1 MMSTKQ
7 KTSKIRSGLRV
18 CPSALACPNY
28 QPNHPGSAR
37 TDSKPKGLKCHQGP
51 PESLSG
57 SSGRN
62 RRAAFVWRRQRL
74 ATCNKNKMINLFIRP
89 TLKTHKHHNTRHKPG
104 LTQNH
109 PYPARYHYHNYAQQT
124 CSATTLVT
132 TGILFSASW
141 AQHKEIMVNRKN
153 KEARCLNLIIIKL
166 DLD

>member
-74 ATCNKNKMINLFIRP
+74 PASNKNKMINLLIRLRLGSQQP
-89 TLKTHKHHNTRHKPG
+89 AAKTYKHDKTQHKPG

-109 PYPARYHYHNYAQQT
+109 PYPARYHYHNYARQT
-124 CSATTLVT
+124 CYWAD
-132 TGILFSASW
+132 SW
-141 AQHKEIMVNRKN
+141 
-153 KEARCLNLIIIKL
+153 
-166 DLD
+166 